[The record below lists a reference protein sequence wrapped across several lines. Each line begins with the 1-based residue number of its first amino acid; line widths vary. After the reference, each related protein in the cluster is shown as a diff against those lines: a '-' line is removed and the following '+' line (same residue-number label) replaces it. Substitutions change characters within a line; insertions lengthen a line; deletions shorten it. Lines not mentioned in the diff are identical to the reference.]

1 MRILHYHNANDRMT
15 AEYVNILSGAMTEF
29 GYLSG
34 DGCIEN
40 VSATSLHDA
49 MKAMNTLRVDI
60 VHFHGCWRDS
70 DFMVARK
77 ARKAGTRIVISPHG
91 QLEPWIIKQ
100 DYWKSRVPRIIA
112 YQMRIINDAYAV
124 VVMGKMEENCMKRLG
139 WNTRIEVVR
148 NSMITDTITDKEM
161 ARKMLDI
168 YNKVMD
174 SHTFALLGEEERLA
188 FASLI
193 KAGVSGDSQW
203 LTDNE
208 HASISRLTPVGWRR
222 ILIHAYHTSVSDTIA
237 DAIDTLGLPR
247 PDVKPGDI
255 SCYLPKEEKRKGL
268 FNKEIKPLPAVIAD
282 DRGDYT
288 ESFSN
293 FIKSLHKHA
302 GMGHL
307 TIKDIIETAYQMRK
321 VSIDERLFNEEMKAK
336 SLDKFVSSLM
346 QIMIDY
352 TRMEEGFLIA
362 PPKNNRRT
370 RRLAAM
376 LDNEKKIL
384 ITHHIK

>member
-15 AEYVNILSGAMTEF
+15 AEYVSILSGAMTDF

-40 VSATSLHDA
+40 VSATSLPDAIKA
-49 MKAMNTLRVDI
+49 MKTSRVDI

-70 DFMVARK
+70 DFMIARK

-91 QLEPWIIKQ
+91 QLEPWVVKQ
-100 DYWKSRVPRIIA
+100 DYWKSRLPRIIA
-112 YQMRIINDAYAV
+112 YQKRIVNDAFAV
-124 VVMGKMEENCMKRLG
+124 VVMGKMEENCMKHLG

-148 NSMITDTITDKEM
+148 NSMITDTITDKDM
-161 ARKMLDI
+161 ARKMLYI

-174 SHTFALLGEEERLA
+174 SHTFALLGEGERLA

-193 KAGVSGDSQW
+193 KAGISRDARW

-208 HASISRLTPVGWRR
+208 NASISRLSACGWRR
-222 ILIHAYHTSVSDTIA
+222 IIIHAFHTSITDTIA
-237 DAIDTLGLPR
+237 DGIDTLGISH
-247 PDVKPGDI
+247 PDIKPGEI
-255 SCYLPKEEKRKGL
+255 PCYLPKTEKRKGL

-282 DRGDYT
+282 DKGDHT

-302 GMGHL
+302 SMGHL
-307 TIKDIIETAYQMRK
+307 TIKDIIETAYQMRH
-321 VSIDERLFNEEMKAK
+321 VSIDERLFNEKMKEK

-352 TRMEEGFLIA
+352 TRMEEGFLVA
-362 PPKNNRRT
+362 PPGNNRRT

-376 LDNEKKIL
+376 LDDEKKIF
-384 ITHHIK
+384 

>member
-1 MRILHYHNANDRMT
+1 MT
-15 AEYVNILSGAMTEF
+15 AEYVSILSGAMTDF

-40 VSATSLHDA
+40 VSATSLPDAIKA
-49 MKAMNTLRVDI
+49 MKTSRVDI

-70 DFMVARK
+70 DFMIARK

-91 QLEPWIIKQ
+91 QLEPWVVKQ
-100 DYWKSRVPRIIA
+100 DYWKSRLPRIIA
-112 YQMRIINDAYAV
+112 YQKRIVNDAFAV
-124 VVMGKMEENCMKRLG
+124 VVMGKMEENCMKHLG

-161 ARKMLDI
+161 ARKMLYI

-174 SHTFALLGEEERLA
+174 SHTFALLGEGERLA

-193 KAGVSGDSQW
+193 KAGISRDARW

-208 HASISRLTPVGWRR
+208 NASISRLSACGWRR
-222 ILIHAYHTSVSDTIA
+222 IIIHAFHTSITDTIA
-237 DAIDTLGLPR
+237 DGIDTLGISH
-247 PDVKPGDI
+247 PDIKPEEI
-255 SCYLPKEEKRKGL
+255 PCYLPKTEKRKGL

-282 DRGDYT
+282 DKGDHT

-307 TIKDIIETAYQMRK
+307 TIKDIIETAYQMRH
-321 VSIDERLFNEEMKAK
+321 VSIDERLFNEKMNEK

-352 TRMEEGFLIA
+352 TRMEEGFLVA
-362 PPKNNRRT
+362 PPRNNRRT

-376 LDNEKKIL
+376 LDDEKKIF
-384 ITHHIK
+384 